1 MKNMLITATIVGAA
15 IAGIVLYIMNTE
27 RALPGMQ
34 AKRKKLSNQPAKRL
48 VM

>member
-15 IAGIVLYIMNTE
+15 IAGIILYATNCET
-27 RALPGMQ
+27 ALPGMH
-34 AKRKKLSNQPAKRL
+34 AEKKKLKKKQAKRL